1 MPEKNTD
8 KIKTPKMK
16 RAKSKSVW
24 QRYVAH
30 MRKQNPGQPL
40 KKLLQNYDKADYAKF
55 KKDPTS
61 FVED

>member
-1 MPEKNTD
+1 MPEKNTEQ
-8 KIKTPKMK
+8 IKTSK
-16 RAKSKSVW
+16 RKSKSVW

-30 MRKQNPGQPL
+30 MRKQNPGTPL